1 MKNSKISILIVLI
14 GLILTSCSSSPDNQS
29 QTQRDFYKPW
39 IELEELF
46 HDVQIAGVYP
56 DSKTFVDCT
65 PKRNPKAILMDYRSV
80 KMNEDFDLV
89 QFVRANF
96 NDPVSP
102 QLGELAKQEIDASVC
117 VGCSDSGDSV
127 ISQHLYY
134 LWDHL
139 TRPAKSPSD
148 WSTLISLQNQYVVPG
163 GRFREIYYWDSY
175 FTMIGLG
182 VSGRT
187 DLIKS
192 MIDNFAY
199 LVDTVGFIPN
209 GNRTY
214 YLGRSQP
221 PFFASMVNLYAQ
233 LTSREAASSYLPA
246 VQKEYDFWMA
256 GADQLSSENPAIN
269 HVVMLDDGTVLNR
282 YWDKLDSPRPESY
295 KEDYELAEEFP
306 EPKKKPLY
314 KNLRAGAASGWDY
327 STRWFQNKEEFTSIR
342 TVEILPVDLNCLMYA
357 MESVLADLYDEV
369 GDSDL
374 TELYQ
379 DKAETRKRAIQAVFW
394 DEEKGAFTDYVWTEN
409 QLSEQLTL
417 AGNFALYFN
426 IATDKQAKLQAKTI
440 EREFLR
446 PGGVVTTTIAS
457 GQQWDAPN
465 GWAPL
470 QWVTVKGLEHYDE
483 DELAASISNR
493 WVKINKKVFKNTG
506 RMMEKYNVVD
516 TTLLAGGGEYPTQ
529 DGFGW
534 TNGVLLGLIAD
545 DPIY

>member
-1 MKNSKISILIVLI
+1 MKNPKIALLIMLT
-14 GLILTSCSSSPDNQS
+14 GLILTRCSSLPENQS
-29 QTQRDFYKPW
+29 QTQQGFYKPW
-39 IELEELF
+39 VQLEELF
-46 HDVQIAGVYP
+46 HDVQMAGVFP

-65 PKRNPKAILMDYRSV
+65 PKKDPKAILADYRSV
-80 KMNEDFDLV
+80 KMDGNFDLA
-89 QFVRANF
+89 QFVRDNF

-102 QLGELAKQEIDASVC
+102 QVGELAKQEIDASVC

-139 TRPAKSPSD
+139 TRPAKSPSG

-221 PFFASMVNLYAQ
+221 PFFAPMVNLYAQ
-233 LTSREAASSYLPA
+233 LTSREEASAYLPA
-246 VQKEYDFWMA
+246 VQKEYDFWME
-256 GADQLSSENPAIN
+256 GADQLSLENPAVN

-282 YWDKLDSPRPESY
+282 YWDKLESPRPESY
-295 KEDYELAEEFP
+295 KEDYELAEELA
-306 EPKKKPLY
+306 EPQKKFLY

-369 GDSDL
+369 GDAEWADRY
-374 TELYQ
+374 EN
-379 DKAETRKRAIQAVFW
+379 KAAARKLAIQDVFW
-394 DEEKGAFTDYVWTEN
+394 SEEEGAFTDYVWTEN

-417 AGNFALYFN
+417 AGNFTLYFN

-440 EREFLR
+440 ESEFLR
-446 PGGVVTTTIAS
+446 PGGVVTTDITS
-457 GQQWDAPN
+457 GQQWDASN

-470 QWVTVKGLEHYDE
+470 QWVTVKGLEHYGE
-483 DELAASISNR
+483 DELATSISDR
-493 WVKINKKVFKNTG
+493 WVQINKKVFKNTG

>member
-1 MKNSKISILIVLI
+1 MKNPKTTLLITLLGLVLV
-14 GLILTSCSSSPDNQS
+14 GCAPSQENQS
-29 QTQRDFYKPW
+29 QTQQDFYKPW
-39 IELEELF
+39 VQLEELF
-46 HDVQIAGVYP
+46 HDVQMAGVFP

-65 PKRNPKAILMDYRSV
+65 PKRNPKAILTDYRNV
-80 KMNEDFDLV
+80 KENEGFDLV

-102 QLGELAKQEIDASVC
+102 GVGELGKKEMDASVC

-139 TRPAKSPSD
+139 TRPAKSPSG

-221 PFFASMVNLYAQ
+221 PFFAPMVNLYSQ
-233 LTSREAASSYLPA
+233 LTSREEASNYLPA
-246 VQKEYDFWMA
+246 VQKEYDFWME
-256 GADQLSSENPAIN
+256 GADELLLENPAVN

-295 KEDYELAEEFP
+295 KEDYELAEELAEP
-306 EPKKKPLY
+306 EKKSLY

-357 MESVLADLYDEV
+357 MESVLADLYNEK
-369 GDSDL
+369 GDSDFAQ
-374 TELYQ
+374 TYSE
-379 DKAETRKRAIQAVFW
+379 KAEARKLAIQKVFW
-394 DEEKGAFTDYVWTEN
+394 DEENEGFTDYVWTER

-417 AGNFALYFN
+417 AGNFTLYFN
-426 IATDKQAKLQAKTI
+426 IATGEQAKLQAKTI
-440 EREFLR
+440 ENEFLR
-446 PGGVVTTTIAS
+446 PGGVVTTTITS

-470 QWVTVKGLEHYDE
+470 QWVTVKGLQHYNQ
-483 DELAASISNR
+483 DELATSISNR
-493 WVKINKKVFKNTG
+493 WIEINKKVFKNTG
-506 RMMEKYNVVD
+506 RMMEKYNVSD

-534 TNGVLLGLIAD
+534 TNGVLLGLIAE
-545 DPIY
+545 DPVY